1 MLSVVC
7 RAVPGILP
15 AGFFSRDFTW
25 FGTIPRSREKLK
37 SHSRANR
44 SCANCDIPIPSK
56 LIP

>member
-1 MLSVVC
+1 MLSVTC
-7 RAVPGILP
+7 RAVLGILP
-15 AGFFSRDFTW
+15 AGFFSRDFTG